1 MVRGTYD
8 VSLGRILILH
18 TRAYLAAA
26 ILSCVVAS
34 SANAQQAPSP
44 ELQQLN
50 AIVVSPA
57 FRSYLDQAVVA
68 VEQAPLKAK
77 CAQPKVTGVRG
88 FVPVAT
94 LVMNGGAMTSGMWVT
109 VVTIDRCGTPGVRRI
124 LSRVEGGP
132 NALTPSGLLP
142 GDFRGDLRLE
152 TDITKAM
159 TQGVLNFSKC
169 ADAASFAV
177 VDIKTQGEPTAQG
190 WSEAWTTE
198 ACGKTVT
205 GVVDYKRVPAG
216 GTDYAARDFKL
227 Q

>member
-1 MVRGTYD
+1 
-8 VSLGRILILH
+8 LH

-34 SANAQQAPSP
+34 SANAQTQQAPSP

-57 FRSYLDQAVVA
+57 FRGYLDQAVVA

-109 VVTIDRCGTPGVRRI
+109 VVNIDRCGTPGVRRI

-159 TQGVLNFSKC
+159 LSGVLAFSKC
-169 ADAASFAV
+169 ADPASVAV
-177 VDIKTQGEPTAQG
+177 ADIKSLGEPTPQG
-190 WSEAWTTE
+190 WSETWTTE

-205 GVVDYKRVPAG
+205 AVVDYKRSPGG
-216 GTDYAARDFKL
+216 GTDYNARDFKL